1 MNDQM
6 VNGAGLDRACP
17 TRDELVAFVS
27 GQVGEES
34 SRQIAQHV
42 GHCADCGL
50 VLESCRLPFVPVQR
64 AGEFDHEP
72 EAQRMIAA
80 AKAIFSHARLSHT
93 SRPGSTADGSES
105 EPAESVSTK
114 TELDATECFSA
125 SVSQTRT
132 YQPQT
137 PDGLGRYEIEA
148 ALGAGTFGRVFR
160 AYDIELDRL
169 VAIKISNPGQESIF
183 QQTLLDEARSAARLH
198 HAGIVS
204 IYDVGRSDDGATF
217 VVMQYVDGQSL
228 RDLLG
233 RERPSFERTVKIVE
247 QIAKAVHYAHKHGL
261 VHRDLKPGN
270 VLIDRGGEVRVAD
283 FGLALV
289 EDQQRSRAG
298 EFAGTP
304 AYMSPEQVRGESHR
318 LDGRAD
324 VWALGVILYE
334 MLTGRRPFRGRRDE
348 LLDEIEHRAPKPP
361 RQYDERIPIE
371 LERAC
376 LKCLEKQPERR
387 YSTALDLVA
396 DLERWRVPPNRKKHR
411 WPLAATA
418 AVAASLIALAGGL
431 KYLTKPA
438 GVSGTSTLGAV
449 SGPGLDIGSPE
460 SLGRWVPLLESPP
473 RPLFKPTNA
482 LDRWQHDPL
491 KRDVQVS
498 SPGWYLMDLGE
509 TMLPSYELK
518 MTIAKAAH
526 AGEAGFFIGYQPSQS
541 KFGRPAWK
549 CQVIKLACLP
559 NRKLSVRRQVLL
571 IEDMGTSF
579 GFSDGKRREEILN
592 ESNDRSELSTQAKV
606 AATLT
611 LSVAGGRVQSVR
623 WNDRPLLQLSD
634 HKAKA
639 TTRGEY
645 RPELG
650 MCKGRFGLANVGG
663 TTVFSNVE
671 FMPKSRSEK

>member
-1 MNDQM
+1 MNERM
-6 VNGAGLDRACP
+6 VNEAAGLDRACP

-27 GQVGEES
+27 GRVGDES

-42 GHCADCGL
+42 GHCADCGSA
-50 VLESCRLPFVPVQR
+50 LESCRLPFVPLQR

-80 AKAIFSHARLSHT
+80 AKAIFSHGRLSHT

-114 TELDATECFSA
+114 TELDATEGFSA

-132 YQPQT
+132 YQPPT

-160 AYDIELDRL
+160 AYDTELDRL

-198 HAGIVS
+198 HPGIVS

-233 RERPSFERTVKIVE
+233 RERPSFERTVEIVE

-270 VLIDRGGEVRVAD
+270 VLIDRAGDVRVAD
-283 FGLALV
+283 FGLALI

-387 YSTALDLVA
+387 YSTALDLMA
-396 DLERWRVPPNRKKHR
+396 DLERWRVPMDRKRPR
-411 WPLAATA
+411 WPVAAA
-418 AVAASLIALAGGL
+418 AALAASLIALAGGL
-431 KYLTKPA
+431 KYLAKPS

-449 SGPGLDIGSPE
+449 SGPGLDIGSQE
-460 SLGRWVPLLESPP
+460 SFGRWFKLLERPP
-473 RPLFKPTNA
+473 HALFAPTNV
-482 LDRWQHDPL
+482 LDRWNYDPL
-491 KRDVQVS
+491 KRDVQIS
-498 SPGWYLMDLGE
+498 SPGPFLMSLGE
-509 TMLPSYELK
+509 TQLHSFDLR

-526 AGEAGFFIGYQPSQS
+526 EGEAGIFFGYQSSAGRSQ
-541 KFGRPAWK
+541 RPAWK

-559 NRKLSVRRQVLL
+559 NGTIRFRRHALVIEEMGKSVGFADDKRRGGEQVL
-571 IEDMGTSF
+571 
-579 GFSDGKRREEILN
+579 
-592 ESNDRSELSTQAKV
+592 NDPSLPG
-606 AATLT
+606 T
-611 LSVAGGRVQSVR
+611 LSLSILGGRLQIVR
-623 WNDRPLLQLSD
+623 WKGQPLLQLVAPKS
-634 HKAKA
+634 KPAA
-639 TTRGEY
+639 RGEFK
-645 RPELG
+645 PEPG
-650 MCKGRFGLANVGG
+650 ICKGQFGLVNVGG
-663 TTVFSNVE
+663 TAVFSDVE
-671 FMPKSRSEK
+671 FMPNSRSEE